1 MAKVR
6 IINLTKLNARG
17 KLSLKFMVKNRLIIN
32 EHQKRINIKKKL
44 SLNKQYSFF
53 FTILMTKIE
62 HIVIPIKFK
71 IADGNNKDKGNN
83 AINNNTIKN

>member
-32 EHQKRINIKKKL
+32 EHQKKINIKKKL
-44 SLNKQYSFF
+44 SLNK
-53 FTILMTKIE
+53 
-62 HIVIPIKFK
+62 
-71 IADGNNKDKGNN
+71 
-83 AINNNTIKN
+83 